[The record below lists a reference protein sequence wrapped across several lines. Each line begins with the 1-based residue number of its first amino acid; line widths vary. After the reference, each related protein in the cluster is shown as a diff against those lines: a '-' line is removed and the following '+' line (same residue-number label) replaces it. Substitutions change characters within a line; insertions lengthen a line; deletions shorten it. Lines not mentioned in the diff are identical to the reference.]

1 MAKVT
6 RRQAMILIVDDDADV
21 RETLC
26 EVLQDEG
33 YSVATARNG
42 LEALDALRQA
52 EHVCL
57 VLLDL
62 MMPVMSGHEFL
73 QRQNAEPKLAGIPVV
88 VMSAVWDDDGGTIA
102 AFLRKPIPLQA
113 LLSCAEQYCMEE
125 RRAAST

>member
-1 MAKVT
+1 
-6 RRQAMILIVDDDADV
+6 MILIVDDDADI

-42 LEALDALRQA
+42 REALDALRQA

-62 MMPVMSGHEFL
+62 MMPVMSGREFL
-73 QRQNAEPKLAGIPVV
+73 QRQSAEPKLASIPVV

-102 AFLRKPIPLQA
+102 AFLRKPIPLPA
-113 LLSCAEQYCMEE
+113 LLSCAEQYCVEKQ
-125 RRAAST
+125 RAGST